1 MDKNELL
8 ARISGKSQISI
19 HDASN
24 ALRAFT
30 ETLTEALVKGD
41 KITFVGF
48 GTFDTVVR
56 AEREARVPGTNKTV
70 KVPSKRVVRFKTSKT
85 IKLGD

>member
-8 ARISGKSQISI
+8 VRISGKSQISI

-30 ETLTEALVKGD
+30 ETLSEALVKGD
-41 KITFVGF
+41 KITFIGF
-48 GTFDTVVR
+48 GTFDTIVR
-56 AEREARVPGTNKTV
+56 GEREARVPGTTTII
-70 KVPSKRVVRFKTSKT
+70 KVPPKRVVRFKASKT